1 MRLSLKKT
9 ALFSLAL
16 LFVPGT
22 GVGDPATDSLR
33 LAYRSALSDSERVA
47 ILLEMADASLETNP
61 KEAKEVLEEL
71 ERVVRSHASPRW
83 RAALSLRYGRY
94 CSFVGQFKKAA
105 QLYDEAIRL
114 AESVGDSSTVES
126 AVNNIA
132 VLHMRLRNFEE
143 GIAAFE
149 RLLRMARARGDSE
162 AVTQYL
168 LNLGLA
174 CAERGDSLRAEHLLR
189 QAVRRGLRNSFYRA
203 VATNSLSYL
212 NNSAGRFREAER
224 FARQAL
230 AAHPE
235 KRSLLLYVQALTN
248 LGKALVGQKRFAEAR
263 SVLERAVKLA
273 EENQFEHELAGG
285 LWNLAAA
292 YEGAG
297 QYVAALRALRRYSNT
312 RDTLLTHENAR
323 QINELRVKYETEK
336 KEHEV
341 ALRTQQL
348 RMAKMRLRFALLL
361 AALALGSV
369 VVVANLYRK
378 RTIAYRELV
387 KRNLELVRS
396 ERRISDLEKRAAG
409 SSLAGMSDQTRARLV
424 RELDRVFREERL
436 YLSPDLSLEKLAAQ
450 AGVSSRYLSQVVRE
464 HYGMSFP
471 ALVNN
476 LRISEARRMLADEKY
491 RHYSIEG
498 IARSVGFSSKSAFNV
513 AFKKITGLTPSFF
526 RESAEKVKDGDSSSG

>member
-1 MRLSLKKT
+1 MRLSLKKI
-9 ALFSLAL
+9 AL
-16 LFVPGT
+16 LFLALVFAPGT
-22 GVGDPATDSLR
+22 GVTGSAVDSLR
-33 LAYRSALSDSERVA
+33 LAYRSAASDSEKVQ
-47 ILLEMADASLETNP
+47 ILLKMVDASLETHP
-61 KEAKEVLEEL
+61 EKAKEVLLEL
-71 ERVVRSHASPRW
+71 EQIVRNHGSTRW
-83 RAALSLRYGRY
+83 RAAVSLRYGRY
-94 CSFVGQFKKAA
+94 YSFVGQFKKAA
-105 QLYDEAIRL
+105 QRYDEAIRL

-174 CAERGDSLRAEHLLR
+174 CAEKGDSLRAEHLLR
-189 QAVRRGLRNSFYRA
+189 QAVRRGLHNSFYRA

-297 QYVAALRALRRYSNT
+297 QY
-312 RDTLLTHENAR
+312 
-323 QINELRVKYETEK
+323 
-336 KEHEV
+336 
-341 ALRTQQL
+341 
-348 RMAKMRLRFALLL
+348 
-361 AALALGSV
+361 
-369 VVVANLYRK
+369 
-378 RTIAYRELV
+378 
-387 KRNLELVRS
+387 
-396 ERRISDLEKRAAG
+396 
-409 SSLAGMSDQTRARLV
+409 
-424 RELDRVFREERL
+424 
-436 YLSPDLSLEKLAAQ
+436 
-450 AGVSSRYLSQVVRE
+450 
-464 HYGMSFP
+464 
-471 ALVNN
+471 
-476 LRISEARRMLADEKY
+476 
-491 RHYSIEG
+491 
-498 IARSVGFSSKSAFNV
+498 
-513 AFKKITGLTPSFF
+513 
-526 RESAEKVKDGDSSSG
+526 